1 MHPTPR
7 VPALVLLAIVLGE
20 VGAAGA
26 ETAIEKANKALYLRY
41 CGSCHGPDGKGDGV
55 ASSFLTPK
63 PTDLTQ
69 LGKKNGG
76 QFPFE
81 QTMRAID
88 GRNTPRAHGDPAMPV
103 WGDIFQAQAG
113 WSSTQRAEIE
123 GRLFLIT
130 EYIRSIQQR

>member
-1 MHPTPR
+1 MHPTAR
-7 VPALVLLAIVLGE
+7 VPALVLLGISHGST
-20 VGAAGA
+20 GAAGA
-26 ETAIEKANKALYLRY
+26 ETPIEKASKALCLRY
-41 CGSCHGPDGKGDGV
+41 CGACHGPDGKGDGV
-55 ASSFLTPK
+55 ASSLLTPK
-63 PTDLTQ
+63 PTDLTG
-69 LGKKNGG
+69 LAKKNGG

-81 QTMRAID
+81 RTMQAID

-130 EYIRSIQQR
+130 EYIRSIQQQ